1 VNNAAITNLAYQRN
15 GPGPLPGGKFT
26 GMVIDL
32 PALGRVRLT
41 HVLSVRTETEV
52 YLTDHPG
59 VVAKLFDVSCGKADE
74 ISFGPY
80 MEFAGEVANYGEILG
95 IDSLRP
101 YIPAYYGGNIDYTK
115 KQAYIAIEYVDG
127 QDLKSW
133 CEEGARDGHPTEW
146 VAELREAVYEA
157 LAIMRL
163 FHKHGIILTDFKP
176 DNVLRLRNRG
186 IKFVDLGALFT
197 PRHFREKDKFVY
209 SATPDHAEVAIDASK
224 MQTGVPPAVTSDIF
238 SAGVALFE
246 MATGGCRLV
255 IDEQTADEILS
266 CPAIFRFQDSQIRD
280 IWRSYPHLREALPLL
295 ETQLKERQILFADL
309 WHLFKGYLAH
319 KVPDWESLAQEQQDS
334 VILATGTTF
343 ILDQLPP
350 RLQWLAGPIAQATV
364 LRSIRLKT
372 VEALMALISSPIA
385 GGVLDDVREANCF
398 IQYLRDLELPV
409 GFVERLNTWEVRSDQ
424 ATGHWAISAPAA
436 CGHLGDP
443 AQVAFLRLAR
453 GDPYGHR
460 YYDVVGDLE
469 ADDCEDTKLVL
480 WHLRNDPCAWLS

>member
-1 VNNAAITNLAYQRN
+1 MA
-15 GPGPLPGGKFT
+15 
-26 GMVIDL
+26 IDL

-52 YLTDHPG
+52 YVTDHPG
-59 VVAKLFDVSCGKADE
+59 VVAKLFDVSCGKPDE

-80 MEFAGEVANYGEILG
+80 MEFAGEVANYGEIMG
-95 IDSLRP
+95 IESLRP

-115 KQAYIAIEYVDG
+115 KRAFIAIEHVDG

-133 CEEGARDGHPTEW
+133 CEEGARNGHPDEW
-146 VAELREAVYEA
+146 VAELREAVYES
-157 LAIMRL
+157 LAIMAL

-176 DNVLRLRNRG
+176 DNVLRLSNRG

-197 PRHFREKDKFVY
+197 PRHFHDKDKFVY

-224 MQTGVPPAVTSDIF
+224 VQTGVPPGVTSDIF

-246 MATGGCRLV
+246 MATGSCRLV
-255 IDEQTADEILS
+255 IDEHTADEILH

-280 IWRSYPHLREALPLL
+280 IWRSYPHLRDVLPLL

-334 VILATGTTF
+334 VILSTGTTF
-343 ILDQLPP
+343 ILEQLPP
-350 RLQWLAGPIAQATV
+350 QLQWLAGPIAQATV
-364 LRSIRLKT
+364 LRSIRLKS
-372 VEALMALISSPIA
+372 VGALMALISSPITA
-385 GGVLDDVREANCF
+385 AVLDNLRRTNGFV
-398 IQYLRDLELPV
+398 QYLRDLELPV
-409 GFVERLNTWEVRSDQ
+409 SLVERLNAWDVRPDQ
-424 ATGHWAISAPAA
+424 ATGHWAIGAPAA
-436 CGHLGDP
+436 CGQLGDP
-443 AQVAFLRLAR
+443 AQVVFLRLAR
-453 GDPYGHR
+453 GDAYGHR

-469 ADDCEDTKLVL
+469 ADDREDTKLVL

>member
-1 VNNAAITNLAYQRN
+1 VNNVGIANLGCQRD
-15 GPGPLPGGKFT
+15 GSKPLPGGKFT
-26 GMVIDL
+26 GLAIDL

-59 VVAKLFDVSCGKADE
+59 VVAKLFDVSCGRADE
-74 ISFGPY
+74 MSFGPY

-95 IDSLRP
+95 IESLRP
-101 YIPAYYGGNIDYTK
+101 YVPVYYGGNIDYAK
-115 KQAYIAIEYVDG
+115 KQAYIAIEFVDG

-133 CEEGARDGHPTEW
+133 CEEGARNGHPAEW
-146 VAELREAVYEA
+146 VADLREAIYEA

-163 FHKHGIILTDFKP
+163 FHRHGMILTDFKP

-186 IKFVDLGALFT
+186 IKFVDLGAVFT

-224 MQTGVPPAVTSDIF
+224 VQTGVPPAVTSDIF

-246 MATGGCRLV
+246 MATGGCRLL
-255 IDEQTADEILS
+255 IDDHTADEILN

-280 IWRSYPHLREALPLL
+280 IWRSYPHLRDALPLL

-319 KVPDWESLAQEQQDS
+319 KVPDWESLAQDQQDS

-343 ILDQLPP
+343 IMEQLPSP
-350 RLQWLAGPIAQATV
+350 LQWLAGPIAQATV
-364 LRSIRLKT
+364 LRSMRLKT
-372 VEALMALISSPIA
+372 VDELMALLASPIE
-385 GGVLDDVREANCF
+385 GEILDDLMSANGF
-398 IQYLRDLELPV
+398 AQYLRDLELTV
-409 GFVERLNTWEVRSDQ
+409 GFVERLNTWEVRRDQ
-424 ATGHWAISAPAA
+424 TTGHWGIGAPAA
-436 CGHLGDP
+436 CGQLADP
-443 AQVAFLRLAR
+443 AQVAFLRLGY
-453 GDPYGHR
+453 GDAYGHR
-460 YYDVVGDLE
+460 YYQVVGDLE
-469 ADDCEDTKLVL
+469 ADDFEDSKLVL
-480 WHLRNDPCAWLS
+480 WHLRNDPCAWLI